1 MKNLN
6 RSDDNNLL
14 VALRHPMRRQLLRR
28 MIGEKAISPRELA
41 TELDQPLSNVAYHM
55 RVLAD
60 NGAVTLVKTKPVRG
74 SMQHFYRAAIEASWA
89 HQVLGLS
96 EGNGD
101 GTGESPSRP
110 ET

>member
-1 MKNLN
+1 MTNLN

-14 VALRHPMRRQLLRR
+14 MALRHPLRRQLLRR

-41 TELDQPLSNVAYHM
+41 TELDQPLSRVAYHV

-60 NGAVTLVKTKPVRG
+60 NGAVTLVKTRPVRG
-74 SMQHFYRAAIEASWA
+74 SMQHFYRAAVEAAWA
-89 HQVLGLS
+89 HDVLGL
-96 EGNGD
+96 EENGD
-101 GTGESPSRP
+101 GTGESPGRP